1 MNSAIQRRSHRRRG
15 AAAQQGMQ
23 DHPFFEISESVALLE
38 QATEANQRQIQQV
51 AENTSHQIAE
61 LANNTSRQLQ
71 DIAIAGEKRGS
82 EFQTEMKAMATEFA
96 RSRQTNWPLV
106 ISFIGLFVLLIGGA
120 YQIVNLSTQVT
131 MAPVVA
137 KADVSEKDR
146 TLIHLDIDAN
156 RIEREKIKSDIKVIE
171 AGLKE
176 VETQFRASDQAKNVQ
191 FAEQQRMNAI
201 IYQIAQG
208 LGGRDH
214 PIVYPPNPYF
224 FPAISDH
231 AGGSEGKP

>member
-1 MNSAIQRRSHRRRG
+1 
-15 AAAQQGMQ
+15 MQ

-156 RIEREKIKSDIKVIE
+156 RIEREKI
-171 AGLKE
+171 
-176 VETQFRASDQAKNVQ
+176 
-191 FAEQQRMNAI
+191 
-201 IYQIAQG
+201 
-208 LGGRDH
+208 
-214 PIVYPPNPYF
+214 
-224 FPAISDH
+224 
-231 AGGSEGKP
+231 